1 MARHDVVLRN
11 PFIAQ
16 VGTPTNYFDLI
27 GRVSKDVIIQM
38 IDKDIEQTTNQFISK
53 YPINQTYQLQT
64 EAGYGKVNQLKAQKL
79 AIQQIPEPEISSPV
93 TKETNTNLKDLGVT
107 SGLLIPII
115 IGGYLVLRNE

>member
-1 MARHDVVLRN
+1 MPRHDVVLRN

-79 AIQQIPEPEISSPV
+79 AIQQIPESKNGAMPEKPDK
-93 TKETNTNLKDLGVT
+93 TLTTLGAT